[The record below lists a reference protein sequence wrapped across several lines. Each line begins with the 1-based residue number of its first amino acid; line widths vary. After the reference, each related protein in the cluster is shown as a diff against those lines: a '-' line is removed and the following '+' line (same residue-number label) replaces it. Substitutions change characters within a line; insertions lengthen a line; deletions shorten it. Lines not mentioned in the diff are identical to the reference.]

1 MKNHLSI
8 RLNFSNFF
16 YLYLF
21 FFVLLSTSFSSS
33 AQHAVTA
40 VYGDNGGF
48 YTSTTATQVTY
59 DDSNNLLGFSVDG
72 ATYSTGVNDAILTAN
87 NITFTSGSF
96 VSFPMPASI
105 DYKSEELIG
114 IGTNWGGVSQN
125 NSATDYIKTF
135 SPIVPS
141 FFVRDGSSGLEL
153 ATNFFNIKSQVIIY
167 DAIVINQ
174 AVSINDALP
183 DIIVTQTGSPGNTDK
198 FKFIDSAGNIVGT
211 EINVSFGNV
220 AVVGGTDWTI
230 YRINPSTGLVKSTF
244 GIDTYRDLRVLSINL
259 SDFGI
264 TTSNFNQ
271 ITNFVHTTS
280 GNTDIAFTA
289 YNSDAIKILLPATD
303 LEVSNSMISA
313 DDFCAPTTANF
324 TTTITNL
331 SATELSKDF
340 EVDFT
345 IPVGMTA
352 TSNSAVFSE
361 SGVSPLSASFNNTN
375 NTWTIDNLSVGE
387 SVTLTVNTSVSTASF
402 PISFTATA
410 TGVFQPDSDPSNNTQ
425 TISEAGEDNDCDGV
439 KDTDDLDDD
448 NDGILDTIEGTGDF
462 DGDGIANYL
471 DLDSDGD
478 GCPDALEATGTV
490 KQTDLD
496 ASFVI
501 IGTVNAQGIPTL
513 TEAGA
518 GAGQDIG
525 DSQNGSVL
533 ACDTTDTDLDGVID
547 IIDLDDDNDGVLDT
561 AENAYS
567 GNPIADTNKNG
578 IIDYKDPSLSGFV
591 DSNSDDID
599 DRYDLDLDGIIDQF
613 DVDADG
619 DGCPDALEGGAT
631 FTFADVDGNNR
642 LKGDVDEKGIPVV
655 ATSNGQLLGSSQDD
669 LVQDSSCSL
678 LPVIISQVYQTAS
691 GNAIELTNI
700 GTTTVTNISLVLFKD
715 LGITSASAISPTAD
729 LTITSIPAG
738 GSVVIKSVA
747 SLPEV
752 TFINNPIEITDAS
765 IADLA
770 DGDDTLILSKTINA
784 SAWENR
790 YDVVK
795 NISNTTSLVRID
807 EITKANTTFTV
818 AEWLSFV
825 DDSIEVVGDSDPIP
839 AIVRHANGPLLS
851 EVKTPINETNCG
863 LGLHRISPTILTGAA
878 WSNGFPDKSR
888 SVIVR
893 ETYTHSTGNLNAR
906 ILDVQG
912 SNVLSV
918 SDNALIVL
926 NNTNI
931 NVNAQIRI
939 LGTGQ
944 FVQVHDGNRNV
955 TGNGKL
961 LIDQKSEVPNVFR
974 YNYWSSPVVEFIGG
988 NTYRVSE
995 IMKDAGG
1002 ELTASSTITDINF
1015 VGGYDGAV
1023 ASPIQIASY
1032 WIWAYFNST
1041 GNNDW
1046 VQLKETGYLSKGLGY
1061 IMKGTGANAQYFTFS
1076 GSPLDG
1082 DISFNLSADTN
1093 SLLGNPYAG
1102 TLDGKAFILNNEDTI
1117 DGTLYFWEHSGE
1129 ATDQGH
1135 IKAGYEGG
1143 YAQLTFSMA
1152 TAATSVVG
1160 TNGLTDSYSYNTP
1173 TRYIAVGQ
1181 GFFVFSDAD
1190 GGTINFNNKQR
1201 SYQLTEPHFFKTEE
1215 KKTTNSSLPIL
1226 KLGLDFTNKDYLKL
1240 HRQIGISFNEN
1251 HSYGFDYGYESVM
1264 IDVQSSDVY
1273 WDFDEMDHKKLA
1285 IAGVESINDALKVP
1299 LTILVDSDEPLF
1311 IRIDE
1316 LENINRKIYLLDAL
1330 ENTTKELKEDEMVEL
1345 ELAKGTYKDRFFI
1358 TFNEANVLSVSDEVL
1373 DFSLRVYLDDN
1384 SNAISILNNTNLFI
1398 ENVELFNVL
1407 GQQIKTWTPNVS
1419 NEKIDLKLGNL
1430 PTSIYIVNVK
1440 TNQGIFTNKVLKK

>member
-1 MKNHLSI
+1 MPLIYLNSSKKFFHSI
-8 RLNFSNFF
+8 ILICILHFT
-16 YLYLF
+16 LF
-21 FFVLLSTSFSSS
+21 FN
-33 AQHAVTA
+33 AQTAVTSI
-40 VYGDNGGF
+40 YGDNGGF
-48 YTSTTATQVTY
+48 FISSNIVPATY
-59 DDSNNLLGFSVDG
+59 DDSNNLLGFTVGG

-87 NITFTSGSF
+87 NITYTSGNF

-105 DYKSEELIG
+105 SYKSEELIG

-135 SPIVPS
+135 NPIVPS
-141 FFVRDGSSGLEL
+141 HFVRDGSNGLEL
-153 ATNFFNIKSQVIIY
+153 ASNFFNIKSQVIVY

-198 FKFIDSAGNIVGT
+198 FKFIDSAGNIVGA
-211 EINVSFGNV
+211 EVNVTFGGV
-220 AVVGGTDWTI
+220 ATVGDTDWTI
-230 YRINPSTGLVKSTF
+230 YKVNPATGLVTGTF
-244 GIDTYRDLRVLSINL
+244 GVNTKRDLRVLSIKL

-289 YNSDAIKILLPATD
+289 YNYDAIKILLPATD
-303 LEVSNSMISA
+303 LEVANSMISA
-313 DDFCAPTTANF
+313 DDFCAPTTATF
-324 TTTITNL
+324 TTTITNK

-340 EVDFT
+340 DVDFE
-345 IPVGMTA
+345 IPTGMSA

-361 SGVSPLSASFNNTN
+361 AGVSPLSASFNNTN
-375 NTWTIDNLSVGE
+375 NKWTVDNLTEGE
-387 SVTLTVNTSVSTASF
+387 SVTLTVTTSVSTASF

-410 TGVFQPDSDPSNNTQ
+410 TGLFQPDSDPSNNTQ

-448 NDGILDTIEGTGDF
+448 NDGVLDSIEGTGDL
-462 DGDGIANYL
+462 DGDGVANYL

-496 ASFVI
+496 ANFVI
-501 IGTVNAQGIPTL
+501 TGAVNALGIPTL
-513 TEAGA
+513 TEAG
-518 GAGQDIG
+518 GGTGQNIG

-533 ACDTTDTDLDGVID
+533 ACDTTDTDLDGIID
-547 IIDLDDDNDGVLDT
+547 IIDLDDDNDGILDT

-567 GNPIADTNKNG
+567 GSPIADTNKNG

-591 DSNSDDID
+591 DSNSDNID
-599 DRYDLDLDGIIDQF
+599 DRYDIDLDGIIDQF
-613 DVDADG
+613 DADSDG

-631 FTFADVDGNNR
+631 FTFADVEGNNR
-642 LKGDVDEKGIPVV
+642 LKGDVDVNGIPVI
-655 ATSNGQLLGSSQDD
+655 ATDSGQLLGSSQDN
-669 LVQDSSCSL
+669 LVQDQSCSL

-700 GTTTVTNISLVLFKD
+700 GTTPVTNISLVLFKD
-715 LGITSASAISPTAD
+715 LGIASASAIMPTAD
-729 LTITSIPAG
+729 LTIASIPAG

-747 SLPEV
+747 SLPGV
-752 TFINNPIEITDAS
+752 TLINNPTELTDANITDFS
-765 IADLA
+765 G
-770 DGDDTLILSKTINA
+770 GDDTIILSKTVNA

-807 EITKANTTFTV
+807 EITKANTTFTPS
-818 AEWLSFV
+818 EWISFI
-825 DDSIEVVGDSDPIP
+825 DDSIPVVGDTNPIP
-839 AIVRHANGPLLS
+839 AIVRHVNAPLLS
-851 EVKTPINETNCG
+851 EVKTPVLETNSG
-863 LGLHRISPTILTGAA
+863 LGLHKINPTIRIGSA

-888 SVIVR
+888 SVIIK
-893 ETYTHSTGNLNAR
+893 ETYTHSAGSLNAR
-906 ILDVQG
+906 ILNVQDN
-912 SNVLSV
+912 NVLSV

-926 NNTNI
+926 NNTHI

-939 LGTGQ
+939 LGTAQ
-944 FVQVHDGNRNV
+944 FIQVHDGSSKV

-961 LIDQKSEVPNVFR
+961 LISQKSEVPNVFR

-995 IMKDAGG
+995 IMKDPGG
-1002 ELTASSTITDINF
+1002 SLSANSIITDINF
-1015 VGGYDGAV
+1015 VGGYDGA
-1023 ASPIQIASY
+1023 ATSPIQIASY

-1041 GNNDW
+1041 AGNDW
-1046 VQLKETGYLSKGLGY
+1046 VQLKDTGYLSKGLGY
-1061 IMKGTGANAQYFTFS
+1061 IMKSTGENPQYFTFY
-1076 GSPLDG
+1076 GSPVDG
-1082 DISFNLSADTN
+1082 DISFNLSANTN

-1152 TAATSVVG
+1152 TSATSVVG
-1160 TNGLTDSYSYNTP
+1160 SNGLTDSYSYSTP
-1173 TRYIAVGQ
+1173 TRYIATGQ
-1181 GFFVFSDAD
+1181 GFFVFSDID

-1201 SYQLTEPHFFKTEE
+1201 SYQVTEPHFFKGKE
-1215 KKTTNSSLPIL
+1215 KKTTNNTLPIL
-1226 KLGLDFTNKDYLKL
+1226 KLGMNFTNKDYIKI

-1264 IDVQSSDVY
+1264 IDVQSTDVY
-1273 WDFDEMDHKKLA
+1273 WNFDEMDNQKLA
-1285 IAGVESINDALKVP
+1285 IAGVEGINDALKVP
-1299 LTILVDSDEPLF
+1299 LTLLIGSQEPVF

-1316 LENINRKIYLLDAL
+1316 LENINQKIYLFDAL
-1330 ENTTKELKEDEMVEL
+1330 ENTTTELKFNELVEL
-1345 ELAKGTYKDRFFI
+1345 QLSKGIYENRFFI
-1358 TFNEANVLSVSDEVL
+1358 TFTPAKTLITRDEIY
-1373 DFSLRVYLDDN
+1373 DIHLRTYMDERSGNLL
-1384 SNAISILNNTNLFI
+1384 IINNTNLVI
-1398 ENVELFNVL
+1398 ENVEIFNVL
-1407 GQQIKTWTPNVS
+1407 GQKIKKWKLNIS
-1419 NEKIDLKLGNL
+1419 DEKLDLEVGSLSS
-1430 PTSIYIVNVK
+1430 SIYIVSIK
-1440 TNQGIFTNKVLKK
+1440 TNKGTFTSKILKN